1 MKDQLQTQKQQV
13 EKQKASFTDKD
24 GIQKAIN
31 NNNKTRLKRTQEKS
45 LQKLKQMRKT
55 RDT

>member
-24 GIQKAIN
+24 GIQKAMN
-31 NNNKTRLKRTQEKS
+31 NNNKTRLKRTKKKVYKS
-45 LQKLKQMRKT
+45 
-55 RDT
+55 